1 MKAGR
6 RMIHCGKD
14 ILKKITKQ
22 LKKDINIHE
31 RVKKGQIGAP
41 KEGKVKLVEEK
52 YGGKRKGLGKVI

>member
-14 ILKKITKQ
+14 ILKKIIKQ

-31 RVKKGQIGAP
+31 RVKKGQ
-41 KEGKVKLVEEK
+41 EGKAKLVEEK
-52 YGGKRKGLGKVI
+52 YGGKRKGLATVI